1 MPWICRLFLA
11 TFSIGMMGCASPAPI
26 RLINWN
32 TYHLFDH
39 QKHKAAATQW
49 LAEQAPT
56 IAAFQ
61 EMLHLD
67 ETQFQE
73 LALTWGHEHAV
84 MHKESGY
91 PVALSSSK
99 PITVVERRTKG
110 FHHGYLHARTHG
122 FDIFVVHFWPGK
134 IHEAEHIARLAQ
146 QLADDGHAVL
156 IVGDFN
162 AEIRHDEAYLQ
173 AHGHLGTVDDGQRS
187 FDYRITDAFLD
198 AGFVDVTHQHT
209 PDANYTFGSPALIP
223 RWRKDMADV
232 HTARR
237 RIDYILVDANTAAR
251 VRHADV
257 VTDDL
262 SVGLWSDHYP
272 VRTQL
277 TETR

>member
-1 MPWICRLFLA
+1 MRWICYLFQA
-11 TFSIGMMGCASPAPI
+11 TFSICLMGCANNAPI

-39 QKHKAAATQW
+39 QKHKPAATQW
-49 LAEQAPT
+49 LAEQTAT

-61 EMLHLD
+61 EMWHLN
-67 ETQFQE
+67 EAQFQE
-73 LALTWGHEHAV
+73 LARAWGHEHAV

-91 PVALSSSK
+91 PVALSSTE
-99 PITVVERRTKG
+99 PITVVERRTYG

-122 FDIFVVHFWPGK
+122 FDVFVVHFWPGK
-134 IHEAEHIARLAQ
+134 IHEADHIAKLARG
-146 QLADDGHAVL
+146 LADDGHAVV

-173 AHGHLGTVDDGQRS
+173 AHGHLGTVERGKRS

-198 AGFVDVTHQHT
+198 AGFVDVTHQHA

-223 RWRKDMADV
+223 RWRKDMAGV

-237 RIDYILVDANTAAR
+237 RIDYIFVDGNTAAR
-251 VRHADV
+251 VRDADV
-257 VTDDL
+257 VTDDKT
-262 SVGLWSDHYP
+262 VGLWSDHYP
-272 VRTQL
+272 LRALFTQAH
-277 TETR
+277 